1 MTFERTPLAGAY
13 IVHLEPNQ
21 DDRGFFAR
29 TWCVTELADHGLDAQ
44 LSQASISYNRCR
56 GILRGMHYRVEPHAE
71 TKVVR
76 CTRGA
81 IYDVIVDLRPRSA
94 SYLRWFAEVL
104 TSDNRKSL
112 YVPEGFAH
120 GYQTLQDDTE
130 VFYMISKPHNPEAE
144 RGLRWD
150 DPALGITWP
159 HVESR
164 IMSARDQN
172 WPTLDPNVAT

>member
-1 MTFERTPLAGAY
+1 MTFDETPLAGAY
-13 IVHLEPNQ
+13 IVCLEPKQ
-21 DDRGFFAR
+21 DHRGFFAR
-29 TWCVTELADHGLDAQ
+29 TWCVAELADRGLDTQ
-44 LSQASISYNRCR
+44 LFQTSISYNRCR
-56 GILRGMHYRVEPHAE
+56 GTLRGMHYRVAPHSE

-120 GYQTLQDDTE
+120 GFQTLQDDSE
-130 VFYMISKPHNPEAE
+130 VLYMISKPHTPEAE

-159 HVESR
+159 DIESR
-164 IMSARDQN
+164 IVSTRDQN
-172 WPTLDPNVAT
+172 WPPLIQT